1 MFQDKIEFQALN
13 KHSLKIV
20 LIVMIFTLGVICVS
34 STVIAEDG
42 EEDDF
47 KDRAKNFGFVAIG
60 LFSVSILYV
69 IFYQT
74 FINSK
79 KI

>member
-47 KDRAKNFGFVAIG
+47 KDRAKSFGFVAIG